1 MTFWDTRPGDSQAAC
16 ILHRRARDWQG
27 DTRGHS
33 NQRVNIGRL
42 SPSRRIDAPL
52 IVVGGLIS
60 GALGLGAALLLRSSV
75 DTRSAG
81 PTAAALNDAFSL
93 LYGAALGLA
102 LGSAVVALAARAG
115 PRVVT
120 GLTAGLLGYVTV
132 LAPVLVATR
141 SSDVSRSESI
151 STAAF
156 AAILVTPAI
165 LLGAVLGGAIA
176 SRRRRAFTSRRA
188 NAGHRVGNG
197 K

>member
-1 MTFWDTRPGDSQAAC
+1 MTTPG
-16 ILHRRARDWQG
+16 
-27 DTRGHS
+27 GHS
-33 NQRVNIGRL
+33 NQRVSVRRL
-42 SPSRRIDAPL
+42 TPSRRIDAPL

-81 PTAAALNDAFSL
+81 PTAAALDDAFGL

-102 LGSAVVALAARAG
+102 VGTAVVALAARMG
-115 PRVVT
+115 PRIVT
-120 GLTAGLLGYVTV
+120 GLLAGLLGYGAV

-141 SSDVSRSESI
+141 PSDVSTSESI

-165 LLGAVLGGAIA
+165 LLGAVVGGAIA
-176 SRRRRAFTSRRA
+176 SRRRRTFTSRRG
-188 NAGHRVGNG
+188 NAPPRVRNG
-197 K
+197 G